1 MVSDPQAKTSPPA
14 HAVLAAVFQVRDGRL
29 AVLLWER
36 ALDPC
41 AGCWS
46 LPGGELAPDETL
58 EQSIRRHLAA
68 KVDVREL
75 SHLEQLETLSDPGRN
90 PLRRELATAYLGLV
104 PRDSEPALPPD
115 TRWHAVDALGTLP
128 LAFDHE
134 RVVLGAR
141 ERLRGKLSYTNIGF
155 ALAPET
161 FTISELRDLYRAALG
176 HEVSA
181 TNLQRVLLRRGVLQV
196 TGEHRES
203 GPAGGRPAAVY
214 RFERLEYQITDQF
227 AALRPRRAST
237 PPGARARRG
246 RA

>member
-1 MVSDPQAKTSPPA
+1 MVSDPRAKTSRPA
-14 HAVLAAVFQVRDGRL
+14 HAVLAVVFQVRGGRL
-29 AVLLWER
+29 EVLLWER

-46 LPGGELAPDETL
+46 LPGGELAGDETL

-75 SHLEQLETLSDPGRN
+75 SHLEQLETLSDPDRT

-104 PRDSEPALPPD
+104 PRDAEPALPSD
-115 TRWHAVDALGTLP
+115 TRWHPVDDLP
-128 LAFDHE
+128 VLAFDHE
-134 RVVLGAR
+134 PVVLAAR

-176 HEVSA
+176 HEISA
-181 TNLQRVLLRRGVLQV
+181 TNLQRVLLRRGVLKV
-196 TGEHRES
+196 TGERREP

-227 AALRPRRAST
+227 AALRPRRAAM
-237 PPGARARRG
+237 PPGARPRRG